1 MKILGQI
8 KDIVLD
14 REYTR
19 QDGTTASIFNVV
31 IASGDDELLAQ
42 TFSSVES
49 MERRGIK
56 VGSIG
61 NARIELQVR
70 SWIDREGKNRKTQ
83 QVSLADWRPA
93 TTTTTNPSQQ
103 EVAAQMAEATQRAE
117 NEGAGPF

>member
-103 EVAAQMAEATQRAE
+103 EVAAQMAEAAQRAE
-117 NEGAGPF
+117 DEGAGPF